1 MARTLERQFIQE
13 RAYSILKN
21 AYGSGAQF
29 HPGQLDAIVSVV
41 SGRDSLVVEK
51 TGWGKSL
58 VYFVST
64 KILRENGAGPTLI
77 ISPLLALMENQV
89 ESARIFGVDA
99 VAVNSDNKDQWDD
112 IYRNLNR
119 VDALIVSPERLS
131 NEQFMR
137 HLAEVPGIE
146 LVVVDEAH
154 SISDWGH
161 DFRPD
166 YQRVSKIIDGLPGNV
181 TVLGTTATA
190 NDRVISDIKE
200 QMGGNLEI
208 VRGDLI
214 RENLAIQVNPL
225 QTREQRLA
233 WLAQMLVGDEI
244 LSNGQG
250 IIYCLTHSD
259 CTAVADFLSERGVSI
274 LPYYSGMGED
284 ERGMSI
290 EKQNLASF
298 VAGDTRVLA
307 ATVKLG
313 MGYDKSD
320 IRFVIHFQLP
330 QNLIAYYQQIGRAG
344 RDGKPAYAF
353 LLHGEEDEEILTHFI
368 ATAQA
373 SPNLLEDIVGMARSG
388 VRYGEMLKAL
398 NVKGG
403 KLDEALKYLLV
414 HDYLYRDGSVYR
426 ASFGKA
432 FDAAAEREK
441 RDQITKTRIA
451 EHEALIGYLDSTDCF
466 MKHVAAELDAPD
478 AQETCGICA
487 NCRGGFIV
495 PVSADQS
502 TVAAATRYLGG
513 RHGEIAPRKVWGS
526 RARIKPELQMRPG
539 WVLCADYY
547 SAAGQKV
554 KEGKYTIGSFSGEL
568 VDASSRYLKEKVARE
583 GIDCVVPIPSRRHPR
598 LVPDFAK
605 SLAASLG
612 IPCVEAVQ
620 KTCGAAEQK
629 MLLNSAQQED
639 NIRNSTA
646 VTDSWS
652 VRGKSILLV
661 DDMVDSRWTFTVVA
675 AELLEAGASS
685 VYPFALV
692 KTGSGD

>member
-1 MARTLERQFIQE
+1 MGRTLERQFIQE

-284 ERGMSI
+284 ERGVSI

-373 SPNLLEDIVGMARSG
+373 SPNLLKDIVGMARSG

-403 KLDEALKYLLV
+403 
-414 HDYLYRDGSVYR
+414 
-426 ASFGKA
+426 
-432 FDAAAEREK
+432 
-441 RDQITKTRIA
+441 
-451 EHEALIGYLDSTDCF
+451 
-466 MKHVAAELDAPD
+466 
-478 AQETCGICA
+478 
-487 NCRGGFIV
+487 
-495 PVSADQS
+495 
-502 TVAAATRYLGG
+502 
-513 RHGEIAPRKVWGS
+513 
-526 RARIKPELQMRPG
+526 
-539 WVLCADYY
+539 
-547 SAAGQKV
+547 
-554 KEGKYTIGSFSGEL
+554 
-568 VDASSRYLKEKVARE
+568 ASSTR
-583 GIDCVVPIPSRRHPR
+583 P
-598 LVPDFAK
+598 
-605 SLAASLG
+605 
-612 IPCVEAVQ
+612 
-620 KTCGAAEQK
+620 
-629 MLLNSAQQED
+629 
-639 NIRNSTA
+639 
-646 VTDSWS
+646 
-652 VRGKSILLV
+652 
-661 DDMVDSRWTFTVVA
+661 
-675 AELLEAGASS
+675 
-685 VYPFALV
+685 
-692 KTGSGD
+692 